1 DWNGDADLL
10 HRKDGWLVAVFAAP
24 ASRRLVGGARTLMT
38 ATNRV
43 GPRSAQEQ
51 EISVPTA
58 GQKNLVI
65 VGATGMVGG
74 CALRYALEHPAVGL
88 VTTIGRRKVGI
99 SHSKL
104 KEVLH
109 QDFADC
115 SALAEVPK
123 KIGELF
129 VSATMCTSEAN

>member
-1 DWNGDADLL
+1 
-10 HRKDGWLVAVFAAP
+10 
-24 ASRRLVGGARTLMT
+24 MT

-43 GPRSAQEQ
+43 GPTSASESD
-51 EISVPTA
+51 ISVPTA

-65 VGATGMVGG
+65 VGATGMVGS

-104 KEVLH
+104 KRFSIKTSPTVRH
-109 QDFADC
+109 SRRC
-115 SALAEVPK
+115 SR
-123 KIGELF
+123 ISTQRS
-129 VSATMCTSEAN
+129 SAWVRIPGRYRTQGSAP